1 MAIKSKKLAGMLGVS
16 TATMSLVLN
25 HKPGI
30 NDELRSSLLA
40 RIQEMGYGYMIK
52 EEPQELQE
60 GSPAP
65 MKNIAYLVMSDYQDE
80 GDEAAFFPP
89 VIEGAE
95 REARHLG
102 YHFSI
107 IHMYDEKGSR
117 LRDSIR
123 REEYAGMLVY
133 ADVMSQELKKELDA
147 MDIPYV
153 MLDCYD
159 PFVKAS
165 SVTVN
170 SQQGIYTAV
179 RYLQE
184 KGHREIGYVAT
195 GTARSSLLERR
206 RYFHYAIEDL
216 GLQLN
221 REHDIV
227 TNCRG
232 AKAQEYLEL
241 LWKGG
246 VKPPTA
252 LLVEND
258 VLAIP
263 VYRALK
269 SAGYR
274 VPEDVSVI
282 GFDGRSIC
290 SIMEPTLTTMRIPRR
305 LLGRSLIMLLHNK
318 IDMKARSME
327 DIPVRLEINAELVEM
342 ESVCP
347 VTWK

>member
-1 MAIKSKKLAGMLGVS
+1 
-16 TATMSLVLN
+16 
-25 HKPGI
+25 
-30 NDELRSSLLA
+30 
-40 RIQEMGYGYMIK
+40 
-52 EEPQELQE
+52 
-60 GSPAP
+60 
-65 MKNIAYLVMSDYQDE
+65 
-80 GDEAAFFPP
+80 
-89 VIEGAE
+89 
-95 REARHLG
+95 
-102 YHFSI
+102 
-107 IHMYDEKGSR
+107 MYDEKGSR

-232 AKAQEYLEL
+232 VKAQEYLEL

-274 VPEDVSVI
+274 VPVDVSVI